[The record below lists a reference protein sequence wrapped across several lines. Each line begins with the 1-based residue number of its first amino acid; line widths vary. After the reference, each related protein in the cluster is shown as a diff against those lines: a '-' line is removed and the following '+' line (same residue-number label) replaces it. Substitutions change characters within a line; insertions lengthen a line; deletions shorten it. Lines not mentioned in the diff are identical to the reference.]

1 MHWARS
7 WATWALAL
15 SLVMLK
21 TQNQL
26 RSVIPTPQAL
36 PYCAPNQSAN
46 CHMLREKPKFFRAPA
61 PAPWA
66 MALPVNRVVTTIEH
80 RKPQLMLSSSSRSSD
95 SSPPSHWSRG
105 WQGPWKKIWLMFTSD
120 PALPPK
126 TQEIFRQHRDVLTQ
140 GYAFTTGMGNCFA

>member
-1 MHWARS
+1 
-7 WATWALAL
+7 
-15 SLVMLK
+15 MLK

-80 RKPQLMLSSSSRSSD
+80 RKPQLMLTPALDPLTLALPLTEVVVDRDPGRRYGSCSLQIQLCHQRHRKYSD
-95 SSPPSHWSRG
+95 SIGMFSHKDMPSQLVWV
-105 WQGPWKKIWLMFTSD
+105 TV
-120 PALPPK
+120 LPNFIE
-126 TQEIFRQHRDVLTQ
+126 TNREIQTK
-140 GYAFTTGMGNCFA
+140 